1 MEPIY
6 LDNASTSFPKPPQVA
21 QAMFDYVTGCGCN
34 IGRGGYEGAYQ
45 AEETVLR
52 TRQQLCR
59 LFHGPDSRCVAF
71 TKNITESLNV
81 LLKGLLRPGDHV
93 LVSAMEHNAVMRP
106 LTQLTRRGVTF
117 DRIPCRPDGTLM
129 TERLPGLLREN
140 TRAVVM
146 LHASN
151 VCGTLLPAA
160 EVGAFCR
167 ENGLLFLL
175 DTAQTA
181 GAFPIDMEAIGAD
194 ALAFT
199 GHKGLMGPQ
208 GTGGFLLRPELAA
221 ELEPLLSGGTGSA
234 SHSEEVPSFL
244 PDRFEAGTL
253 NLPGIMGLH
262 AALTWLEEAGIDAI
276 RAHEQALTDRF
287 LRGAA
292 SIPNL
297 RLVGLAGAENRAAVV
312 PVVPENTDPAFVADA
327 LGREF
332 GIQVRVGLHCAPN
345 AHRTLGTFPTGAI
358 RFSFGPYNTPGQ
370 VDRALEALVLDL
382 HQKTQ
387 SHPHPLRWLE
397 ELKRDWA
404 RTPEHL
410 PDTGCGRYL
419 MEDALRKADF
429 WSRRLNQAVED
440 MEDYPAV
447 YKAYGDRFL
456 EAAQALEHLRD
467 KAEQGWD
474 SLGQAVPVFRRMGA
488 VRGDENAACR
498 DRSKAVLEQCKKALK
513 DIRATFSV
521 PEEEL
526 LEDLRQMAPAMLAL
540 LSLTARFTLRYQA
553 EKVRR
558 NVMDFSDQEHYAIDL
573 LTDGQGQPTDLA
585 RQVASRYREVMVDEY
600 QDSNQVQNCIFRAL
614 SDRERR
620 LFAVGDV
627 KQSIYRFRLADP
639 TIFLEKYL
647 SYVPASEAEEG
658 QPRKVLLSRNFRSR
672 REVLDGTNFVFRSVM
687 SREMG
692 EMDYGDDEQLYF
704 GAEAAYPP
712 RPGMEPELH
721 FISVENTQEESF
733 DRTEME
739 ARFTARRIRQ
749 LLDEKFQVQGEDGR
763 PRPVE
768 PEDIVIL
775 MRSPRARLA
784 AYTAALRREN
794 IPCTSGESEAFF
806 STPEAA
812 VMVSFLQIID
822 NPRQDVPLIA
832 VLRSPLFGF
841 SADRLALIRALQPEG
856 DYYDA
861 LCLDDGADTADFR
874 RLLEELR
881 LAARDMTADRLLWK
895 LYTECHALA
904 VFGAMEGG
912 AARKENLIALYT
924 YAGQQA
930 AAGRGGLFDFV
941 TQLHDLLE
949 EGRQPPITTRTA
961 GSGVQI
967 MSVHRSKGLE
977 FPVVILTDLH
987 KTFNADDFRRP
998 VLVHPRLGLG
1008 TERVDREKRIRYDTV
1023 TKTAVAAALTRES
1036 KSEEMRILYVA
1047 LTRAKEKLICVQCMA
1062 HGRKRL
1068 ADLSVL
1074 ADMPTP
1080 PEAVAGAK
1088 CPGDWLL
1095 LPLLCAPEGEPLRRW
1110 AETEPQTRVGLGGG
1124 WQVQVWEN
1132 PTAAAAR
1139 EREDAPQEV
1148 LPESVVEVQELDYP
1162 HQAACR
1168 IPTKVTATQ
1177 LKGRELDEEI
1187 AQGTVRRVRQVQ
1199 VDTPRFL
1206 LGERPLSAAQR
1217 GTAMHLLMQYLDL
1230 NGPDPEEQ
1238 AASLTARHLLT
1249 PEQAASLDLEQV
1261 RRFLASP
1268 LAQRIRRAEQVYR
1281 EYRFSLLLPAALY
1294 DPAAE
1299 PEDELM
1305 LQGVVDCAF
1314 RTEEGLVIVDFKTDR
1329 IRPEEAPARAELY
1342 RPQLTAYSQALSRVL
1357 ETPVAEMVL
1366 YFFAPGCQVTL

>member
-1 MEPIY
+1 MP
-6 LDNASTSFPKPPQVA
+6 LTPQQETAVY
-21 QAMFDYVTGCGCN
+21 D
-34 IGRGGYEGAYQ
+34 RGGSLLVSAAAGSGK
-45 AEETVLR
+45 TKVLVE
-52 TRQQLCR
+52 R
-59 LFHGPDSRCVAF
+59 LFSYMEQEGRQVDDFLIITYTKAAAAELRGKIAQELTRRVAD
-71 TKNITESLNV
+71 
-81 LLKGLLRPGDHV
+81 RPGDGH
-93 LVSAMEHNAVMRP
+93 L
-106 LTQLTRRGVTF
+106 RRQMLRVYQADIKTVDAF
-117 DRIPCRPDGTLM
+117 CA
-129 TERLPGLLREN
+129 GLLREN
-140 TRAVVM
+140 V
-146 LHASN
+146 H
-151 VCGTLLPAA
+151 LLPPV
-160 EVGAFCR
+160 EEHSLTPDFRV
-167 ENGLLFLL
+167 L
-175 DTAQTA
+175 DEQ
-181 GAFPIDMEAIGAD
+181 EA
-194 ALAFT
+194 
-199 GHKGLMGPQ
+199 M
-208 GTGGFLLRPELAA
+208 LLRRRVLDRVLENFYAHIEEDGNARQLA
-221 ELEPLLSGGTGSA
+221 E
-234 SHSEEVPSFL
+234 
-244 PDRFEAGTL
+244 
-253 NLPGIMGLH
+253 
-262 AALTWLEEAGIDAI
+262 
-276 RAHEQALTDRF
+276 
-287 LRGAA
+287 
-292 SIPNL
+292 
-297 RLVGLAGAENRAAVV
+297 
-312 PVVPENTDPAFVADA
+312 
-327 LGREF
+327 
-332 GIQVRVGLHCAPN
+332 
-345 AHRTLGTFPTGAI
+345 TLGAG
-358 RFSFGPYNTPGQ
+358 RD
-370 VDRALEALVLDL
+370 DRALEALVLDL
-382 HQKTQ
+382 HEKTQ

-397 ELKRDWA
+397 QLRQGWEVTPQELA
-404 RTPEHL
+404 
-410 PDTGCGRYL
+410 DTGCGRYL
-419 MEDALRKADF
+419 MEDALRRADF
-429 WSRRLNQAVED
+429 WARRLTRAVED
-440 MEDYPAV
+440 MADYPAV

-456 EAAQALEHLRD
+456 EVAQGLEALRD
-467 KAEQGWD
+467 KAAGGWD
-474 SLGQAVPVFRRMGA
+474 SLAQGVPSFRRMGVA
-488 VRGDENAACR
+488 KGEENAACR
-498 DRSKAVLEQCKKALK
+498 ERAKAVLEQAKKALK
-513 DIRATFSV
+513 DIQAIFSV
-521 PEEEL
+521 PEAEL

-540 LSLTARFTLRYQA
+540 LRLTAQFTLHYQA

-573 LTDGQGQPTDLA
+573 LTDGQGRPTELA
-585 RQVASRYREVMVDEY
+585 KQVSSRYREVMVDEY

-614 SDRERR
+614 SGEERR

-647 SYVPASEAEEG
+647 SYRPAAEAEEG

-672 REVLDGTNFVFRSVM
+672 REVLDGTNFVFRAIM

-721 FISVENTQEESF
+721 LISVENTEEETF
-733 DRTEME
+733 DRTEVE
-739 ARFTARRIRQ
+739 ARFVARRIRR
-749 LLDEKFQVQGEDGR
+749 LLDQGFPVQGEDGQ

-806 STPEAA
+806 STLEAA

-841 SADRLALIRALQPEG
+841 SPDRLAQIRALLPEG

-861 LCLDDGADTADFR
+861 LCLDEHEDTAPFR
-874 RLLEELR
+874 QTLDGLR

-895 LYTECHALA
+895 LYTQCHAMA

-949 EGRQPPITTRTA
+949 EGRQPSISTQAT

-977 FPVVILTDLH
+977 FPVVILADLH
-987 KTFNADDFRRP
+987 KRFNADDFHRP
-998 VLVHPRLGLG
+998 VLVHPQLGLG
-1008 TERVDREKRIRYDTV
+1008 TERVDRQRRIRYDTV
-1023 TKTAVAAALTRES
+1023 TKSAVAAALTRES
-1036 KSEEMRILYVA
+1036 KAEEMRILYVA
-1047 LTRAKEKLICVQCMA
+1047 LTRAKEKLICVDCMSHA
-1062 HGRKRL
+1062 RKRA
-1068 ADLSVL
+1068 ADLAVL
-1074 ADMPTP
+1074 AEMPAP

-1095 LPLLCAPEGEPLRRW
+1095 LPLLCAPEGEPIRRW
-1110 AETEPQTRVGLGGG
+1110 AETEPQTLTGAGGG

-1132 PTAAAAR
+1132 PVAPALRERDSTPEEAR
-1139 EREDAPQEV
+1139 ESGP
-1148 LPESVVEVQELDYP
+1148 VEVRELDYP
-1162 HQAACR
+1162 HPAACR

-1199 VDTPRFL
+1199 VETPRFL
-1206 LGERPLSAAQR
+1206 IGERSLSAAQR

-1230 NGPDPEEQ
+1230 SGPEPEKQVQ
-1238 AASLTARHLLT
+1238 ALLARHLLT
-1249 PEQAASLDLEQV
+1249 PEQAASLELEQV

-1268 LAQRIRRAEQVYR
+1268 LAERIRRAGEVYR
-1281 EYRFSLLLPAALY
+1281 EYRFSLLLPASLY
-1294 DPAAE
+1294 DPEAE

-1314 RTEEGLVIVDFKTDR
+1314 RTEQGLVIVDFKTDR
-1329 IRPEEAPARAELY
+1329 ILPQEAAQRAELY

-1357 ETPVAEMVL
+1357 EAPVAERVL
-1366 YFFAPGCQVTL
+1366 YFFGPGCQVTL

>member
-1 MEPIY
+1 MP
-6 LDNASTSFPKPPQVA
+6 LTPQQETAVY
-21 QAMFDYVTGCGCN
+21 D
-34 IGRGGYEGAYQ
+34 RGGSLLVSAAAGSGK
-45 AEETVLR
+45 TKVLVE
-52 TRQQLCR
+52 R
-59 LFHGPDSRCVAF
+59 LFSYMEQEGCQVDDFLIITYTKAAAAELRGKIAQELTRRVAD
-71 TKNITESLNV
+71 
-81 LLKGLLRPGDHV
+81 RPGDSH
-93 LVSAMEHNAVMRP
+93 L
-106 LTQLTRRGVTF
+106 RRQMLRVYQADIKTVDAF
-117 DRIPCRPDGTLM
+117 CA
-129 TERLPGLLREN
+129 GLLREN
-140 TRAVVM
+140 V
-146 LHASN
+146 H
-151 VCGTLLPAA
+151 LLPPV
-160 EVGAFCR
+160 EEHSLTPDFRV
-167 ENGLLFLL
+167 L
-175 DTAQTA
+175 DEQ
-181 GAFPIDMEAIGAD
+181 EA
-194 ALAFT
+194 
-199 GHKGLMGPQ
+199 M
-208 GTGGFLLRPELAA
+208 LLRRRVLDRVLEDFYAHIEEDGNARQLA
-221 ELEPLLSGGTGSA
+221 E
-234 SHSEEVPSFL
+234 
-244 PDRFEAGTL
+244 
-253 NLPGIMGLH
+253 
-262 AALTWLEEAGIDAI
+262 
-276 RAHEQALTDRF
+276 
-287 LRGAA
+287 
-292 SIPNL
+292 
-297 RLVGLAGAENRAAVV
+297 
-312 PVVPENTDPAFVADA
+312 
-327 LGREF
+327 
-332 GIQVRVGLHCAPN
+332 
-345 AHRTLGTFPTGAI
+345 TLGAG
-358 RFSFGPYNTPGQ
+358 RD
-370 VDRALEALVLDL
+370 DRALEALVLDL
-382 HQKTQ
+382 HEKTQ

-397 ELKRDWA
+397 QLRQGWEVTPQELA
-404 RTPEHL
+404 
-410 PDTGCGRYL
+410 DTGCGRYL
-419 MEDALRKADF
+419 MEDALRRADF
-429 WSRRLNQAVED
+429 WARRLTRAVED
-440 MEDYPAV
+440 MADYPAV

-456 EAAQALEHLRD
+456 EMAQGLEALRD
-467 KAEQGWD
+467 KAAGGWD
-474 SLGQAVPVFRRMGA
+474 SLAQGVPSFRRMGVA
-488 VRGDENAACR
+488 KGEENAACR
-498 DRSKAVLEQCKKALK
+498 ERAKAVLEQAKKALK
-513 DIRATFSV
+513 DIQAIFSV
-521 PEEEL
+521 PEAEL

-540 LSLTARFTLRYQA
+540 LRLTAQFTLHYQA

-573 LTDGQGQPTDLA
+573 LTDGQGRPTELA
-585 RQVASRYREVMVDEY
+585 KQVSSRYREVMVDEY

-614 SDRERR
+614 SGEERR

-647 SYVPASEAEEG
+647 SYRPAAEAEEG

-672 REVLDGTNFVFRSVM
+672 REVLDGTNFVFRAIM

-721 FISVENTQEESF
+721 LISVENTEEETF
-733 DRTEME
+733 DRTEVE
-739 ARFTARRIRQ
+739 ARFVARRIRR
-749 LLDEKFQVQGEDGR
+749 LLDQGFPVQGEDGQ

-806 STPEAA
+806 STLEAA

-841 SADRLALIRALQPEG
+841 SPDRLAQIRALLPEG

-861 LCLDDGADTADFR
+861 LCLDEHEDTAAFR
-874 RLLEELR
+874 QTLDGLR

-895 LYTECHALA
+895 LYTQCHAMA

-949 EGRQPPITTRTA
+949 EGRQPPISTQAT

-977 FPVVILTDLH
+977 FPVVILADLH
-987 KTFNADDFRRP
+987 KRFNADDFHRP
-998 VLVHPRLGLG
+998 VLVHPQLGLG
-1008 TERVDREKRIRYDTV
+1008 TERVDRQRRIRYDTV
-1023 TKTAVAAALTRES
+1023 TKSAVAAALTRES
-1036 KSEEMRILYVA
+1036 KAEEMRILYVA
-1047 LTRAKEKLICVQCMA
+1047 LTKEKLICVDCMSHA
-1062 HGRKRL
+1062 RKRA
-1068 ADLSVL
+1068 ADLAVL
-1074 ADMPTP
+1074 AEMPAP

-1095 LPLLCAPEGEPLRRW
+1095 LPLLCAPEGEPIRRW
-1110 AETEPQTRVGLGGG
+1110 AETEPQTLTGAGGG

-1132 PTAAAAR
+1132 PVAPALRERDSTPEEAR
-1139 EREDAPQEV
+1139 ESGP
-1148 LPESVVEVQELDYP
+1148 VEVRELDYP
-1162 HQAACR
+1162 HPAACR

-1199 VDTPRFL
+1199 VETPRFL
-1206 LGERPLSAAQR
+1206 IGERPLSAAQR

-1230 NGPDPEEQ
+1230 SGPEPEQQVQ
-1238 AASLTARHLLT
+1238 ALLARHLLT
-1249 PEQAASLDLEQV
+1249 PEQAASLELEQV

-1268 LAQRIRRAEQVYR
+1268 LAERIRRAGEVYR
-1281 EYRFSLLLPAALY
+1281 EYRFSLLLPASLY
-1294 DPAAE
+1294 DPEAE

-1314 RTEEGLVIVDFKTDR
+1314 RTEQGLVIVDFKTDR
-1329 IRPEEAPARAELY
+1329 ILPQEAAQRAELY

-1357 ETPVAEMVL
+1357 EAPVAERVL

>member
-1 MEPIY
+1 MP
-6 LDNASTSFPKPPQVA
+6 LTPQQETAVY
-21 QAMFDYVTGCGCN
+21 D
-34 IGRGGYEGAYQ
+34 RGG
-45 AEETVLR
+45 
-52 TRQQLCR
+52 
-59 LFHGPDSRCVAF
+59 
-71 TKNITESLNV
+71 SL
-81 LLKGLLRPGDHV
+81 
-93 LVSAMEHNAVMRP
+93 LVSAAAGSGKTKVLVERLFSYMEQEGCQVDDFLIITYTKAAAAELRGKIA
-106 LTQLTRRGVTF
+106 QELTRRVADQPGDSHLRRQMLRVYQADIKTVDAF
-117 DRIPCRPDGTLM
+117 CA
-129 TERLPGLLREN
+129 GLLREN
-140 TRAVVM
+140 V
-146 LHASN
+146 H
-151 VCGTLLPAA
+151 LLPPV
-160 EVGAFCR
+160 EEHSLTPDFRV
-167 ENGLLFLL
+167 L
-175 DTAQTA
+175 DEQ
-181 GAFPIDMEAIGAD
+181 EA
-194 ALAFT
+194 
-199 GHKGLMGPQ
+199 M
-208 GTGGFLLRPELAA
+208 LLRRRVLDRVLEDFYAHIEEDGNARQLA
-221 ELEPLLSGGTGSA
+221 E
-234 SHSEEVPSFL
+234 
-244 PDRFEAGTL
+244 
-253 NLPGIMGLH
+253 
-262 AALTWLEEAGIDAI
+262 
-276 RAHEQALTDRF
+276 
-287 LRGAA
+287 
-292 SIPNL
+292 
-297 RLVGLAGAENRAAVV
+297 
-312 PVVPENTDPAFVADA
+312 
-327 LGREF
+327 
-332 GIQVRVGLHCAPN
+332 
-345 AHRTLGTFPTGAI
+345 TLGAG
-358 RFSFGPYNTPGQ
+358 RD
-370 VDRALEALVLDL
+370 DRALEALVLDL
-382 HQKTQ
+382 HEKTQ

-397 ELKRDWA
+397 QLRQGWEVTPQEL
-404 RTPEHL
+404 T
-410 PDTGCGRYL
+410 DTGCGRYL
-419 MEDALRKADF
+419 MEDALRRADF
-429 WSRRLNQAVED
+429 WARRLTRAVED
-440 MEDYPAV
+440 MADYPAV

-456 EAAQALEHLRD
+456 EVAQGLEALRD
-467 KAEQGWD
+467 KAAGGWD
-474 SLGQAVPVFRRMGA
+474 SLAQGVPSFRRMGVA
-488 VRGDENAACR
+488 KGEENAACR
-498 DRSKAVLEQCKKALK
+498 ERAKAVLEQAKKALK
-513 DIRATFSV
+513 DIQAIFSV
-521 PEEEL
+521 PEAEL

-540 LSLTARFTLRYQA
+540 LRLTAQFTLHYQA

-573 LTDGQGQPTDLA
+573 LTDGQGRPTELA
-585 RQVASRYREVMVDEY
+585 KQVSSRYREVMVDEY

-614 SDRERR
+614 SGEERR

-647 SYVPASEAEEG
+647 SYRPAAEAEEG

-672 REVLDGTNFVFRSVM
+672 REVLDGTNFVFRAIM

-721 FISVENTQEESF
+721 LISVENTEEETF
-733 DRTEME
+733 DRTEVE
-739 ARFTARRIRQ
+739 ARFVARRIRR
-749 LLDEKFQVQGEDGR
+749 LLDQGFPVQGEDGQ

-806 STPEAA
+806 STLEAA

-841 SADRLALIRALQPEG
+841 SPDRLAQIRALLPEG

-861 LCLDDGADTADFR
+861 LCLDEHEDTAAFR
-874 RLLEELR
+874 QTLDGLR

-895 LYTECHALA
+895 LYTQCHAMA

-949 EGRQPPITTRTA
+949 EGRQPPISTQAT

-977 FPVVILTDLH
+977 FPVVILADMH
-987 KTFNADDFRRP
+987 KRFNADDFHRP
-998 VLVHPRLGLG
+998 VLVHPQLGLG
-1008 TERVDREKRIRYDTV
+1008 TERVDRQRRIRYDTV
-1023 TKTAVAAALTRES
+1023 TKSAVAAALTRES
-1036 KSEEMRILYVA
+1036 KAEEMRILYVA
-1047 LTRAKEKLICVQCMA
+1047 LTRAKEKLICVDCMSHA
-1062 HGRKRL
+1062 RKRA
-1068 ADLSVL
+1068 ADLAVL
-1074 ADMPTP
+1074 AEMPAP

-1095 LPLLCAPEGEPLRRW
+1095 LPLLCAPEGEPIRRW
-1110 AETEPQTRVGLGGG
+1110 AETEPQTLTGTGGG

-1132 PTAAAAR
+1132 PVAPALRERDSTPEEAR
-1139 EREDAPQEV
+1139 ESGP
-1148 LPESVVEVQELDYP
+1148 VEVRELDYP
-1162 HQAACR
+1162 HPAACR

-1199 VDTPRFL
+1199 VETPRFL
-1206 LGERPLSAAQR
+1206 IGERPLSAAQR

-1230 NGPDPEEQ
+1230 SGPEPEQQVQ
-1238 AASLTARHLLT
+1238 ALLARHLLT
-1249 PEQAASLDLEQV
+1249 PEQAASLELEQV

-1268 LAQRIRRAEQVYR
+1268 LAERIRRAGEVYR
-1281 EYRFSLLLPAALY
+1281 EYRFSLLLPASLY
-1294 DPAAE
+1294 DPEAEPE

-1314 RTEEGLVIVDFKTDR
+1314 RTEQGLVIVDFKTDR
-1329 IRPEEAPARAELY
+1329 ILPQEAAQRAELY

-1357 ETPVAEMVL
+1357 EAPVAERVL
-1366 YFFAPGCQVTL
+1366 YFFGPGCQVTL